1 MNAAPL
7 VNRALGLATPNRSST
22 ESLEQRVSRLEAIIQ
37 QRNTQSRGME
47 SPQPKPAAVKSVVA
61 PKLDI
66 AEMKREVDRR
76 VAAMKAAEIKI
87 LNNFCGAKI

>member
-1 MNAAPL
+1 MNPL
-7 VNRALGLATPNRSST
+7 LHNRALGLANANRSQT
-22 ESLEQRVSRLEAIIQ
+22 ESLEARVARLESAMLN
-37 QRNTQSRGME
+37 RQSRGMGIA
-47 SPQPKPAAVKSVVA
+47 PPKPASAKSVAA